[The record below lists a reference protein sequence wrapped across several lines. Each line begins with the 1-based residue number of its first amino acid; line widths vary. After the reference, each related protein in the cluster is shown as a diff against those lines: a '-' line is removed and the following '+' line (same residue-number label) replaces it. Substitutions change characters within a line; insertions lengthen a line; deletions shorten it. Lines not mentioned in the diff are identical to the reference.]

1 MVDYQVFHLAGERF
15 LSGEMLYRAAD
26 GHYQFKYMPFSAAYF
41 MLFSL
46 LPLVWGKFAWF
57 IAMVVSSTIILCASF
72 KLSRN
77 RDQLWLWIVLPTLL
91 VMLRFYYRELELG
104 QSNVVMFALLMLM
117 VHFLLVHR
125 DKTAGLML
133 GIAVTLKPYAIIF
146 LPYLLLKRRWQAVGV
161 FFVYLSLALC
171 LPVLGYDW
179 QGNLGLL
186 NHWLISL
193 SHSTPGLLTN
203 ADNISFFGMYAKW
216 FGTES
221 LSLIYTL
228 AFVTIIV
235 IGIIFLF
242 AMFRRRSSDYMENAE
257 SALIIESSILLALMP
272 LISPQGW
279 DYVFLGGTLGVM
291 LLISHRRIF
300 PGIIRWLLYIDLVI
314 IAFTLYD
321 ILGRSL
327 YRSYMDASILT
338 LGFLYLIVLLFWM
351 RLFRK
356 ADIDPGSYVKEQ
368 R

>member
-1 MVDYQVFHLAGERF
+1 
-15 LSGEMLYRAAD
+15 
-26 GHYQFKYMPFSAAYF
+26 
-41 MLFSL
+41 
-46 LPLVWGKFAWF
+46 
-57 IAMVVSSTIILCASF
+57 
-72 KLSRN
+72 
-77 RDQLWLWIVLPTLL
+77 
-91 VMLRFYYRELELG
+91 MLRFYYRELELG

-117 VHFLLVHR
+117 LYFLLEHKG
-125 DKTAGLML
+125 KTAGLML
-133 GIAVTLKPYAIIF
+133 GIAITLKPYAIIF
-146 LPYLLLKRRWQAVGV
+146 LPYLILKQRWQAAAVS
-161 FFVYLSLALC
+161 FVYLDLALF
-171 LPVLGYDW
+171 LPALGYGW
-179 QGNLGLL
+179 EGNLELL
-186 NHWLISL
+186 NQWMISL

-279 DYVFLGGTLGVM
+279 DYVFLAGTLGVM

-300 PGIIRWLLYIDLVI
+300 SGIIRWLLYIDLVI
-314 IAFTLYD
+314 IAFTIYD

-338 LGFLYLIVLLFWM
+338 LCFLYLIVLLFWI
-351 RLFRK
+351 RLCRK
-356 ADIDPGSYVKEQ
+356 ADIGRRSYVEEE